1 MPVRRFLIMVLPLS
15 LVASTVI
22 AGQDTTTLNAERRTV
37 VIDSIA
43 GLLDRLYVF
52 PEVATRMKADLR
64 SRAARGEYD
73 SISEPDAFARTL
85 TEQLQAISHDKHLRV
100 RTGGPPPR
108 RPGPAGGPPS
118 GAGAFGRTER
128 LAGDVA
134 YVEIRSFGF
143 PPEAVREATRDIM
156 SAAADAKA
164 LIIDVRSNG
173 GGSPQMV
180 ALVSS
185 YLFGDTPVH
194 LNSLYFR
201 PADRTDDFH
210 TNPKV
215 EGRKFGP
222 EKPVFVLTSDRT
234 FSAAEEFTYNLQTRK
249 RATIVGAIT
258 GGGANPGGVERLPYG
273 LHIFVPSGR
282 AINPITKTNWEGVGV
297 RPDVA
302 VAAGGALETAHK
314 LALEAVASSARK
326 R

>member
-1 MPVRRFLIMVLPLS
+1 MHNFLGHLSLPIIFVNDVLQGETTTDDHDIQTRSSRAHCGLPPVVLPERAAYVRR
-15 LVASTVI
+15 A
-22 AGQDTTTLNAERRTV
+22 AGYRPGQKSDPATRTFQAIRIHVNQELAELEGGLAAAERRTV

-185 YLFGDTPVH
+185 YLFGDTPVRFP
-194 LNSLYFR
+194 LDLSVVDCY
-201 PADRTDDFH
+201 AD
-210 TNPKV
+210 
-215 EGRKFGP
+215 
-222 EKPVFVLTSDRT
+222 
-234 FSAAEEFTYNLQTRK
+234 AA
-249 RATIVGAIT
+249 
-258 GGGANPGGVERLPYG
+258 
-273 LHIFVPSGR
+273 
-282 AINPITKTNWEGVGV
+282 
-297 RPDVA
+297 
-302 VAAGGALETAHK
+302 
-314 LALEAVASSARK
+314 
-326 R
+326 